1 MFSKIPLKSF
11 VCDLIDIFMFPNNV
25 TKTTYHQY
33 KVQKCFLYH
42 NLTYTDKTFVFFVFI
57 CELGCAVDEGKSK
70 QIIFEVMIKSK
81 IFNRPDLFDDF
92 WDQFGAQDKKLKKQF
107 GLFELE
113 KINKVNIIAIALNP
127 KEYYEKFKDHPDNKK
142 HKRL

>member
-1 MFSKIPLKSF
+1 
-11 VCDLIDIFMFPNNV
+11 
-25 TKTTYHQY
+25 
-33 KVQKCFLYH
+33 
-42 NLTYTDKTFVFFVFI
+42 
-57 CELGCAVDEGKSK
+57 
-70 QIIFEVMIKSK
+70 MIKSK